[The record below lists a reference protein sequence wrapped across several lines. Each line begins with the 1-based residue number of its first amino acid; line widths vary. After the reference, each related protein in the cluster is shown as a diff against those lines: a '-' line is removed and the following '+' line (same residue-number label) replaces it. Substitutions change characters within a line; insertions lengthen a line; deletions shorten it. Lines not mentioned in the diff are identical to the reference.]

1 MHTKIEGLHLWAVK
15 LNGSTE
21 QLWITTRRPDLRQA
35 HKKAVTFLRR
45 KKLNHTIHAV
55 ESHGTLDA

>member
-1 MHTKIEGLHLWAVK
+1 MHTKIEGLYLWSVVLK
-15 LNGSTE
+15 GTMSN
-21 QLWITTRRPDLRQA
+21 LWITTRKPDLRRA
-35 HKKAVTFLRR
+35 HEKAMAFLKR